1 MAKNPQDPKFDAF
14 KENIKQN
21 CLIHKRI
28 PLENWLSSQEAID
41 TVQSLARAVKAK
53 GYKALVITAAN
64 RDEME
69 HTIEENFDANY
80 EGVWKDD
87 YNVIITTEVLAEG
100 VNLHRA
106 NVILNY
112 DTPWNSTRLMQR
124 IGRVNR
130 IGSKEPFVYVYN
142 FMPSAEGD
150 AADSVG
156 SQGTYQ
162 VTILPCPVW

>member
-1 MAKNPQDPKFDAF
+1 MGEKPQDPKFDAF

-28 PLENWLSSQEAID
+28 PLENWLSFGSYRHSTIACE
-41 TVQSLARAVKAK
+41 RVKAK
-53 GYKALVITAAN
+53 GYKALSLLRN

-124 IGRVNR
+124 IV
-130 IGSKEPFVYVYN
+130 V
-142 FMPSAEGD
+142 
-150 AADSVG
+150 
-156 SQGTYQ
+156 
-162 VTILPCPVW
+162 

>member
-1 MAKNPQDPKFDAF
+1 MVIF
-14 KENIKQN
+14 
-21 CLIHKRI
+21 
-28 PLENWLSSQEAID
+28 SEAIN

-124 IGRVNR
+124 IGRKPYR
-130 IGSKEPFVYVYN
+130 
-142 FMPSAEGD
+142 
-150 AADSVG
+150 
-156 SQGTYQ
+156 Q
-162 VTILPCPVW
+162 